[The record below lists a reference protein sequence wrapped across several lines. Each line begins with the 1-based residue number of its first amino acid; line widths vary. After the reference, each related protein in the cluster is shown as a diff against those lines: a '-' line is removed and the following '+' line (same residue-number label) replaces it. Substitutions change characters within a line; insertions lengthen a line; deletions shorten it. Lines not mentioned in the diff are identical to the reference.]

1 MHDNNTSNRK
11 RHTGYYQGAVEVL
24 LGKIDESKPLV
35 SAFERKQV
43 ANEGYRVIAHAI
55 KCERYRK
62 P

>member
-11 RHTGYYQGAVEVL
+11 RNTGYYQGAVEVL

-35 SAFERKQV
+35 SEFERKQV
-43 ANEGYRVIAHAI
+43 ANEGYRVMAM
-55 KCERYRK
+55 